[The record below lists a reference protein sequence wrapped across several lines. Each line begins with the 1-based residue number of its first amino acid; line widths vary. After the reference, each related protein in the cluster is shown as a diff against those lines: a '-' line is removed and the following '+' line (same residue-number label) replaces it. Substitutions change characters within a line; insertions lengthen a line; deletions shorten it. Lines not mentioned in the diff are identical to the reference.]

1 MKTFSNYLLNSQYII
16 ILLSKSFLNDEITD
30 EDTAATPKRISVC
43 ALLGHRQFMTSAAA
57 KLPSYAQ

>member
-43 ALLGHRQFMTSAAA
+43 ALLGHR
-57 KLPSYAQ
+57 